1 MAMLKVTAALIS
13 MVSMVAG
20 HGEAPSHAG
29 CFVSNGT
36 TMLAV
41 KLTYDGYKFDIPGG
55 CTNGREPATRT
66 AERET
71 FEESGYQVSIG
82 ELLTTVRGG
91 FQIYKCYLQGSS
103 PQKGPDHE
111 VSQVRW
117 MDAGEIDAHLQHHEW
132 RYQDQQAYLYL
143 DWLLGRENNPHRRLM
158 VQV

>member
-1 MAMLKVTAALIS
+1 MAMWTIAAAL
-13 MVSMVAG
+13 MVSMAAG

-55 CTNGREPATRT
+55 CTNGRE
-66 AERET
+66 
-71 FEESGYQVSIG
+71 VSIG

-143 DWLLGRENNPHRRLM
+143 DWLLGKENNPHRRLM